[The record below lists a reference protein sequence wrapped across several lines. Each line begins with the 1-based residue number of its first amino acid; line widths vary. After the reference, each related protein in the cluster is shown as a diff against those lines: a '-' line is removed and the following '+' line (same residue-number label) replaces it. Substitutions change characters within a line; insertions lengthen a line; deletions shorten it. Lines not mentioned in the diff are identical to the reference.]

1 MLFRL
6 VTPSIWVLLIWLFSN
21 FDAFCSA
28 VLYNSFSDLPS
39 KTYDFVVIG
48 GGTAGNVLANRLTEN
63 EDWSVLV
70 LEAGGTNIDAFEI
83 DVPFFSLNIKPQYD
97 WNYTST
103 VQSGLNNRTIPILRG
118 FILGGCSS
126 VNGMFYTRGSA
137 DDYNR
142 FAAVTGDE
150 GWSWDNIQPF
160 LALNE
165 RFEPPADRHN
175 TSGQF
180 NPLVHS
186 FSGVNAVSLP
196 GFPTNIDSMVFD
208 AVDELGGIFHY
219 NEDVNSGTPLGFG
232 WLQKTVTSQGR
243 RSSSATSYLAPEFIS
258 RPNLDVLLN
267 ARVARV
273 LPNVSLTEHST
284 SGLAFRTVEFAHD
297 LDAHVHTGPR
307 QRVSA
312 AKEVILSAGVIGSP
326 QILLNSGIGNSTTLF
341 DLGITPLVN
350 LPSVGQNLTDQPS
363 ISNEFL
369 VNTTQTFD
377 DLKRN
382 ATLLNEVYTEFNK
395 SGMGP
400 LVDTGGNQISFF
412 RVNES
417 LTDIYGDPSS
427 GKNSPHL
434 EMVPGNGFFLTPPAT
449 GHYLSMSIVV
459 VSPASRGS
467 VTINSNNPFAP
478 PLIDP
483 GYLTSPFDLAAM
495 RQALEIMFQYLS
507 APIWDGYILSAFGTL
522 ANITSLSDDNILNTY
537 IRESS
542 SSTAHPVGTAAMSA
556 KGADY
561 GVVDPDLRVKGVVG
575 LRIVDASVFPFITSA
590 HTQVPT
596 YVIAERAAAMV
607 KSVWS

>member
-1 MLFRL
+1 
-6 VTPSIWVLLIWLFSN
+6 
-21 FDAFCSA
+21 
-28 VLYNSFSDLPS
+28 
-39 KTYDFVVIG
+39 
-48 GGTAGNVLANRLTEN
+48 
-63 EDWSVLV
+63 
-70 LEAGGTNIDAFEI
+70 
-83 DVPFFSLNIKPQYD
+83 
-97 WNYTST
+97 
-103 VQSGLNNRTIPILRG
+103 
-118 FILGGCSS
+118 
-126 VNGMFYTRGSA
+126 MFYTRGSA

-142 FAAVTGDE
+142 FAAVTGDK

-160 LALNE
+160 LARVRLVSYRVLSEVQSVYFQNE

-208 AVDELGGIFHY
+208 AVNELGGIFHY
-219 NEDVNSGTPLGFG
+219 NEDVNSGMPLGFGESVLYHISESIISSIIMSRHSLVLSPITHVFCCSG

-297 LDAHVHTGPR
+297 LDGMSLIYLHKNSSLIAHMHTGPR

-434 EMVPGNGFFLTPPAT
+434 EMVPGV
-449 GHYLSMSIVV
+449 SI
-459 VSPASRGS
+459 
-467 VTINSNNPFAP
+467 
-478 PLIDP
+478 
-483 GYLTSPFDLAAM
+483 
-495 RQALEIMFQYLS
+495 
-507 APIWDGYILSAFGTL
+507 TL
-522 ANITSLSDDNILNTY
+522 VWL
-537 IRESS
+537 
-542 SSTAHPVGTAAMSA
+542 
-556 KGADY
+556 
-561 GVVDPDLRVKGVVG
+561 
-575 LRIVDASVFPFITSA
+575 FITSNMILSFEEQIFP
-590 HTQVPT
+590 HTSSYRPLSLN
-596 YVIAERAAAMV
+596 EHCGC
-607 KSVWS
+607 

>member
-21 FDAFCSA
+21 FNAFCSA
-28 VLYNSFSDLPS
+28 VRYNSFSDLPS
-39 KTYDFVVIG
+39 KTYDFVIIG

-83 DVPFFSLNIKPQYD
+83 NVPFFSLYIKPQYD

-103 VQSGLNNRTIPILRG
+103 VQSGLNSRTIPILRG

-160 LALNE
+160 LARNE
-165 RFEPPADRHN
+165 RFEPPADRQN

-208 AVDELGGIFHY
+208 AVDELGGVFHY

-297 LDAHVHTGPR
+297 LDGPR

-341 DLGITPLVN
+341 HLGVTPLVN

-382 ATLLNEVYTEFNK
+382 ATLLREGYTEFNK

-434 EMVPGNGFFLTPPAT
+434 EMVPGVSIMLNGFFLTPPAT
-449 GHYLSMSIVV
+449 GHYLSMGIVV

-467 VTINSNNPFAP
+467 VTINSTNPFAP

-522 ANITSLSDDNILNTY
+522 ANITSLSNDSVLNTY

-575 LRIVDASVFPFITSA
+575 LRIVDASVFVSIFKFSSQYKELQPLLNLSG
-590 HTQVPT
+590 HR
-596 YVIAERAAAMV
+596 EL
-607 KSVWS
+607 